1 MKEIN
6 ELKKGEFFKRKEN
19 SKDVFVHDGY
29 NRSTKKYS
37 SFKFEDISAFMEFK
51 KGTKVFVDF
60 EF

>member
-6 ELKKGEFFKRKEN
+6 QLKKGDFFKRKET
-19 SKDVFVHDGY
+19 SKDVYVYDGF

-37 SFKFEDISAFMEFK
+37 AFKFEDISDFMEFK
-51 KGTKVFVDF
+51 KGTKVFIDF